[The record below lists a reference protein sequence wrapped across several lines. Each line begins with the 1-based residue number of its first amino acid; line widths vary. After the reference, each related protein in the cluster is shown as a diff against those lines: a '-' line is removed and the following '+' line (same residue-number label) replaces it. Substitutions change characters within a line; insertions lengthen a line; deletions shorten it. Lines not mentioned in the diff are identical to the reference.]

1 LSRPFWNWKSAVLSI
16 SMRTPVFMTVAAT
29 MGGRA
34 IAVAALIDISFRTVV
49 AGFSGALTQYL
60 STTKRRRLAALTVVV
75 FVPAGSQAAESLIH
89 WGAGTPHLTIA
100 LAVSGGMTMASSA
113 FDLYAMRRGVF
124 VVGGESAGLTDDLL
138 RVPTLIRG
146 AFLAALRRPDL
157 TKPSS
162 LS

>member
-1 LSRPFWNWKSAVLSI
+1 LSRPLWNWKSAVLSI

-34 IAVAALIDISFRTVV
+34 MAFAALIDISFRTVV

-113 FDLYAMRRGVF
+113 FDLYAMRRGIF
-124 VVGGESAGLTDDLL
+124 VVGAESAGLTDDLL
-138 RVPTLIRG
+138 RLPALIRG
-146 AFLAALRRPDL
+146 ALLAALRRPAH
-157 TKPSS
+157 TRQSP
-162 LS
+162 

>member
-1 LSRPFWNWKSAVLSI
+1 MSGPLWNWKSAVLSI

-34 IAVAALIDISFRTVV
+34 VAVAALIDISFRTVV

-124 VVGGESAGLTDDLL
+124 VVGGGSAGLTADLL
-138 RVPTLIRG
+138 RVPTLVRD
-146 AFLAALRRPDL
+146 ALLAR
-157 TKPSS
+157 SVS
-162 LS
+162 E